1 MATLT
6 SEDEGKVLVDAAGE
20 KLGLVKTVERNVAY
34 VDPEPGITDAIMA
47 VFGREDADSDDL
59 AVDGEFVE
67 TVSEGEIRL
76 REVV

>member
-20 KLGLVKTVERNVAY
+20 KLGLVTSVDGNVAY
-34 VDPEPGITDAIMA
+34 VDPDPGVTDAIMA
-47 VFGREDADSDDL
+47 VFGREDADADDL
-59 AVDGEFVE
+59 AVGGEYVE

-76 REVV
+76 REDV

>member
-20 KLGLVKTVERNVAY
+20 KLGLVKSVERNVAY
-34 VDPEPGITDAIMA
+34 VDPDPGVTDAILA
-47 VFGREDADSDDL
+47 VFGRENADTDDL
-59 AVDGEFVE
+59 AVDGGYIE

-76 REVV
+76 RKDI